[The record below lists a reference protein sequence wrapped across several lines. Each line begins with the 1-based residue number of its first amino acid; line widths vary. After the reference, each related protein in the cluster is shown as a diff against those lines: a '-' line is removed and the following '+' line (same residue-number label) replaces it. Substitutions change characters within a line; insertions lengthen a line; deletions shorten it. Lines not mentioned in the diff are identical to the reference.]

1 MIVHAGFSCD
11 ATLDEDAGTLTLVH
25 SGLAAKKHKRD
36 ASPRVIPLGAIESVE
51 FAKSTMV
58 KRGFVRFLLRG
69 RSGYHQDVI
78 EDVNGYLLKG
88 TRDKLAEPFVEAVQR
103 ALFGVPPV
111 DGYGAAGT
119 AEETRPGMLERTQS
133 RETQTFAEM
142 LEDVQTQSF
151 GAFRIKENELKHYW
165 RSFPIEGATAT
176 VESAGIARSRIT
188 ATRVIGGGAMLGG
201 VGAIIGAL
209 ARKDKSSIFLT
220 VELADGTVIVEECP
234 VSRER
239 AARRF
244 AARLSTAGRTQGATP
259 TVAAPVPVPPRPET
273 IAQPK
278 PTSPTVQG
286 PPAGWYPDPQGG
298 PAPRWWNGVDWTDQ
312 VKPTDER

>member
-1 MIVHAGFSCD
+1 VIVHAGFSCD

-51 FAKSTMV
+51 FAKSTIV

-88 TRDKLAEPFVEAVQR
+88 TRDKFAEPFVGAVRR
-103 ALFGVPPV
+103 ALVGVAPV

-119 AEETRPGMLERTQS
+119 AEETRPGMLERTQN
-133 RETQTFAEM
+133 RA
-142 LEDVQTQSF
+142 TQSF
-151 GAFRIKENELKHYW
+151 GAFRIKGNELKHYW
-165 RSFPIEGATAT
+165 RSFPIEGATAR

-188 ATRVIGGGAMLGG
+188 ATRVTGGAVLGFG

-209 ARKDKSSIFLT
+209 ARKDTSTICLT

-239 AARRF
+239 AARQF
-244 AARLSTAGRTQGATP
+244 AARLSTAGRMQGATS
-259 TVAAPVPVPPRPET
+259 TVAAPAPASPRPET
-273 IAQPK
+273 IAQPT
-278 PTSPTVQG
+278 PTTPPVQG
-286 PPAGWYPDPQGG
+286 PHPGWYLDPHGA
-298 PAPRWWNGVDWTDQ
+298 PALRWWNGVEWTDH
-312 VKPTDER
+312 VKPPDER